1 MPAVSP
7 VPATDRIR
15 PAAVVVAIVAT
26 AALLAAVPLLRL
38 SAPYTAPT
46 LTAVALLRFGTVR
59 EAMLSALVT
68 LPMALGVTVWQ
79 RTSDG
84 VPAAELGRF
93 ALMAVVFAIFL
104 QLARRVER
112 TQQTLADDTETIRR
126 ERDLLQ
132 GILATSPAG
141 VVVADADGALEF
153 ANARALEILGLTE
166 AQAIGRRFDAPDCEA
181 AEDGA
186 RVLPAERHPFAQVR
200 DIKAPVYG
208 IEQMLPLPTGGVRV
222 LSINGAPRFT
232 ANGAFAGGVFTF
244 HDITEPHEARRL
256 LREQEALQARV
267 SAALPG
273 VLFQLVRGA
282 DGVERFTF
290 VGERADE
297 LLGIPSARLLDPTVN
312 LWAIL
317 SQDQVPRLREVLNDS
332 AARFQPLRGQ
342 MRYTDQR
349 GFTRWA
355 QVDAGPTLE
364 ADGTVQWNGIFTD
377 ITERKLLERSL
388 QQAQKLE
395 GLGLL
400 AGGVAHD
407 FNNLLGVI
415 RLSTESLQDSLQTAE
430 EQPPELKEIAEA
442 TERASGLTRQLLM
455 FSRPQ
460 VARLETLDLA
470 AVVRESAR
478 LFGRLVGARI
488 TVHVEVPETAVCIE
502 GDRTGLEQVLL
513 NLVVNA
519 RDAMPDGGRIVMRV
533 HAPLPAD
540 RCALEVEDTG
550 VGMDAATLE
559 HIFEPFFTTKA
570 EGAGTGL
577 GLPTVQRIVTQL
589 GGRTA
594 VRSTPGEGTCVQ
606 VEFPLLPIPIRSS
619 EA

>member
-1 MPAVSP
+1 VPLVPAVH
-7 VPATDRIR
+7 ATDRIR
-15 PAAVVVAIVAT
+15 PVAVLLAIVAT
-26 AALLAAVPLLRL
+26 AALLLSVPLLRL

-46 LTAVALLRFGTVR
+46 LTTVALLRFARVR
-59 EAMLSALVT
+59 EAMLASVIT
-68 LPMALGVTVWQ
+68 VPMALAVTLWLRVG
-79 RTSDG
+79 DG
-84 VPAAELGRF
+84 IPTAEFSRF
-93 ALMAVVFAIFL
+93 ALMAVVFVVFL
-104 QLARRVER
+104 QIARRVEI
-112 TQQTLADDTETIRR
+112 TQQQLADETETIRR

-141 VVVADADGALEF
+141 VVVADAQGALEF
-153 ANARALEILGLTE
+153 ANARALQILSLTPE
-166 AQAIGRRFDAPDCEA
+166 QAIGLRFDAAECVA
-181 AEDGA
+181 AVEGA
-186 RVLPAERHPFAQVR
+186 EPVERHPFAQVR
-200 DIKAPVYG
+200 DQQAPVYG
-208 IEQMLPLPTGGVRV
+208 IEQRLPMPDGGARV
-222 LSINGAPRFT
+222 LSINGAPRFDAT
-232 ANGAFAGGVFTF
+232 GRFAGGVFTF
-244 HDITEPHEARRL
+244 HDITEPHEAQRR

-282 DGVERFTF
+282 DGIERFTF
-290 VGERADE
+290 VGERAAE
-297 LLGIPSARLLDPTVN
+297 LLGMPAERLRDPTVD
-312 LWAIL
+312 LWSIL
-317 SQDQVPRLREVLNDS
+317 TPDQVPRLREVLDES
-332 AARFQPLRGQ
+332 ATTLGPLRGQ
-342 MRYTDQR
+342 IRYHDAR
-349 GFTRWA
+349 GLTRWA

-377 ITERKLLERSL
+377 VTERKLLEQSL

-400 AGGVAHD
+400 ASGVAHD

-415 RLSTESLQDSLQTAE
+415 RLSAESLQQALPEQDEPPQELREITDATA
-430 EQPPELKEIAEA
+430 
-442 TERASGLTRQLLM
+442 RASGLTRQLLL

-460 VARLETLDLA
+460 VERLEPVDLA
-470 AVVRESAR
+470 AVVRDSAR

-488 TVHVEVPETAVCIE
+488 TVQVEVPEHAVFIE

-519 RDAMPDGGRIVMRV
+519 RDAMPDGGRIMMRV
-533 HAPLPAD
+533 SAPLPAD

-559 HIFEPFFTTKA
+559 HIFEPFYTTKP
-570 EGAGTGL
+570 EGTGTGL

-606 VEFPLLPIPIRSS
+606 VDFPLLPSPVRIGD
-619 EA
+619 A

>member
-1 MPAVSP
+1 MPAVP
-7 VPATDRIR
+7 VTDRIR
-15 PAAVVVAIVAT
+15 PVAVLTAVLAT

-68 LPMALGVTVWQ
+68 LPMAFGVTLWQ
-79 RTSDG
+79 RTSEG
-84 VPAAELGRF
+84 VPTAELGRF
-93 ALMAVVFAIFL
+93 VLMAVVFGVFL
-104 QLARRVER
+104 QIARRVER

-141 VVVADADGALEF
+141 VVVADANGALEF
-153 ANARALEILGLTE
+153 ANARALDILGLTPE
-166 AQAIGRRFDAPDCEA
+166 QAIGRRFDAPECEA
-181 AEDGA
+181 VTESAEA
-186 RVLPAERHPFAQVR
+186 LAAERHPFSQVR
-200 DIKAPVYG
+200 ERMAPVYG
-208 IEQMLPLPTGGVRV
+208 IEQMLPLPTGGMRV

-244 HDITEPHEARRL
+244 HDITESYEARRL

-273 VLFQLVRGA
+273 VLFQLVRGT
-282 DGVERFTF
+282 DGIERFTF
-290 VGERADE
+290 VGERADM
-297 LLGIPSARLLDPTVN
+297 LLGISAARLLDPAVN

-317 SQDQVPRLREVLNDS
+317 TPDQVPRLRAVLNDS
-332 AARFQPLRGQ
+332 AARLAPLRGQ
-342 MRYTDQR
+342 LRYTDQR
-349 GFTRWA
+349 GTTRWA

-364 ADGTVQWNGIFTD
+364 ADGTVQWNGLFTD
-377 ITERKLLERSL
+377 ITERKLLEQSL

-415 RLSTESLQDSLQTAE
+415 RLSTESLQDSLPTTS
-430 EQPPELKEIAEA
+430 EQPPELKEIADA

-460 VARLETLDLA
+460 VERQEPLDLA

-478 LFGRLVGARI
+478 LFGRLVGSRI
-488 TVHVEVPETAVCIE
+488 TVHVEAPDTAVLIQ

-533 HAPLPAD
+533 RSPLPPEQ
-540 RCALEVEDTG
+540 CTLEVEDSG

-559 HIFEPFFTTKA
+559 HMFEPFFTTKP

-594 VRSTPGEGTCVQ
+594 VRSSPGEGTCVQ
-606 VEFPLLPIPIRSS
+606 VEFPLLPSPVRAS

>member
-1 MPAVSP
+1 M
-7 VPATDRIR
+7 PATDRIR
-15 PAAVVVAIVAT
+15 PVAILIAVLVT

-46 LTAVALLRFGTVR
+46 LTTVALLRFGTVR
-59 EAMLSALVT
+59 EAMLAALVT
-68 LPMALGVTVWQ
+68 LPMALGVTVWPT
-79 RTSDG
+79 TSG
-84 VPAAELGRF
+84 FPATELGRF
-93 ALMAVVFAIFL
+93 ALMAVVFAVFL

-141 VVVADADGALEF
+141 VVVADAEGTLEF
-153 ANARALEILGLTE
+153 ANARALEILGLTVE
-166 AQAIGRRFDAPDCEA
+166 QAIGRRFDAPDCEA
-181 AEDGA
+181 QEAGA
-186 RVLPAERHPFAQVR
+186 RVLPTERHPFAQVR
-200 DIKAPVYG
+200 DQQAPVYG

-232 ANGAFAGGVFTF
+232 ATGAFAGGVFTF
-244 HDITEPHEARRL
+244 HDITEPYEARRL

-290 VGERADE
+290 VGERAYE
-297 LLGIPSARLLDPTVN
+297 LLGIPAARLLDPAVN

-317 SQDQVPRLREVLNDS
+317 SQDQVPRLRQVLNDS
-332 AARFQPLRGQ
+332 AAHLAPLRGQ
-342 MRYTDQR
+342 LRYTDQR
-349 GFTRWA
+349 GTTRWA

-364 ADGTVQWNGIFTD
+364 ADGTVQWNGLFTD
-377 ITERKLLERSL
+377 ITERKLLEQSL

-395 GLGLL
+395 GLGML

-415 RLSTESLQDSLQTAE
+415 RLSTESLQDSLQDSLPPTS
-430 EQPPELKEIAEA
+430 EQPPELKEIADA

-460 VARLETLDLA
+460 VERMEPLDLA

-488 TVHVEVPETAVCIE
+488 TVRVDAPDAAVLIQ

-513 NLVVNA
+513 NLVINA

-533 HAPLPAD
+533 RAPLPPEQ
-540 RCALEVEDTG
+540 CTLEVEDTG

-559 HIFEPFFTTKA
+559 HIFEPFFTTKPD
-570 EGAGTGL
+570 GAGTGL

-606 VEFPLLPIPIRSS
+606 VEFPLLPTPVRTS
-619 EA
+619 EV

>member
-1 MPAVSP
+1 VPAAPAV
-7 VPATDRIR
+7 PASNRIR
-15 PAAVVVAIVAT
+15 PAAVLAAVLVT

-46 LTAVALLRFGTVR
+46 LTVVALLRFGAVR

-68 LPMALGVTVWQ
+68 LPMAFGITVWQ
-79 RTSDG
+79 RTSDSG
-84 VPAAELGRF
+84 LTAELWRF
-93 ALMAVVFAIFL
+93 ALMAGVFAIFL

-126 ERDLLQ
+126 ERDVLQ

-141 VVVADADGALEF
+141 VMVADAEGALEF
-153 ANARALEILGLTE
+153 VNARALEILGLTAE
-166 AQAIGRRFDAPDCEA
+166 EAIGRRFDAPECEA
-181 AEDGA
+181 VTDGA
-186 RVLPAERHPFAQVR
+186 EAVRAERHPFAQVR
-200 DIKAPVYG
+200 DRQAPVYG
-208 IEQMLPLPTGGVRV
+208 VEQMLPMPTGGVRV
-222 LSINGAPRFT
+222 LSINGAPRFA

-244 HDITEPHEARRL
+244 NDVTEPHEARRL

-273 VLFQLVRGA
+273 VLFQLVRGT

-290 VGERADE
+290 VGERAAE
-297 LLGIPSARLLDPTVN
+297 LLGIPADRLLDPAVD

-317 SQDQVPRLREVLNDS
+317 APDQEPRLREVLNES
-332 AARFQPLRGQ
+332 ATQLVPLRGQ
-342 MRYTDQR
+342 LRYTDRR
-349 GFTRWA
+349 GVTRWA

-364 ADGTVQWNGIFTD
+364 ADGVVQWNGLFTD

-407 FNNLLGVI
+407 FNNLLSVI
-415 RLSTESLQDSLQTAE
+415 RLSTESLQDALPGTADP
-430 EQPPELKEIAEA
+430 PPELKEIADA
-442 TERASGLTRQLLM
+442 TARASGLTRQLLL

-460 VARLETLDLA
+460 AERLEPLDLA

-478 LFGRLVGARI
+478 LYGRLVGARI
-488 TVHVEVPETAVCIE
+488 TVHVEVPETPVFIE
-502 GDRTGLEQVLL
+502 GDRIGLEQVLL

-519 RDAMPDGGRIVMRV
+519 RDAMPEGGRLVMRV
-533 HAPLPAD
+533 SAPMPYD
-540 RCALEVEDTG
+540 RCTLAVDDTG
-550 VGMDAATLE
+550 VGMDAETLE
-559 HIFEPFFTTKA
+559 RIFEPFFTTKS
-570 EGAGTGL
+570 EGTGTGL

-594 VRSTPGEGTCVQ
+594 VRSTPGEGTCVE
-606 VEFPLLPIPIRSS
+606 VEFPRVPPLEPTS
-619 EA
+619 AA